1 MKALG
6 ELYGVGY
13 HSVYEWYAVSDVD
26 VRTLVEDDVDEA
38 FLIVSR

>member
-13 HSVYEWYAVSDVD
+13 HSVYEWYAASDVD
-26 VRTLVEDDVDEA
+26 VRILVEDGVDEA

>member
-13 HSVYEWYAVSDVD
+13 HSIYEWYAVSGVD
-26 VRTLVEDDVDEA
+26 VRTLVEDGVDEA

>member
-6 ELYGVGY
+6 ELYGVDY

-26 VRTLVEDDVDEA
+26 VRILVEDGVDEA

>member
-13 HSVYEWYAVSDVD
+13 HSVYEGYAVSDVD

>member
-6 ELYGVGY
+6 ELYGVGF
-13 HSVYEWYAVSDVD
+13 HSIYEWYAVSDVD
-26 VRTLVEDDVDEA
+26 VRILVEYGVDEA

>member
-6 ELYGVGY
+6 DLCGVGY

-26 VRTLVEDDVDEA
+26 VRILVEDGVDEA